1 MSPGSQGFVLP
12 VPDVFV
18 PLVVNHVPLGQ
29 GTLDCQCLSPAPG
42 FLPRGYSVDVV
53 MVLYLC
59 LPLDC
64 LGLPQGP
71 LRVSGLTLCPTLS
84 HLW

>member
-1 MSPGSQGFVLP
+1 MFFREIFGPMF
-12 VPDVFV
+12 
-18 PLVVNHVPLGQ
+18 
-29 GTLDCQCLSPAPG
+29 LDCQCLSPAPG
-42 FLPRGYSVDVV
+42 FLLRGYPVDVV
-53 MVLYLC
+53 MVLCLC

-84 HLW
+84 HLWWGQGRQGPPGYL